1 MNCNLDLN
9 SCSTFDFDEDD
20 LDFDSLSV
28 SEREDSALPPKTF
41 SLQAFS
47 LEREPDASRD
57 WPAEQ
62 TNKKNAVFHRLL
74 DESEYRDI
82 CRVLF

>member
-1 MNCNLDLN
+1 MTCNLELN
-9 SCSTFDFDEDD
+9 SCSTYDFDEDD

-28 SEREDSALPPKTF
+28 SEREDSVYPPKTF

-47 LEREPDASRD
+47 LEKDLDGRRD

-62 TNKKNAVFHRLL
+62 TNKKNSSFHRLL
-74 DESEYRDI
+74 DESEYREV